1 MTLSVDVSGR
11 TYSLEADQARNAV
24 GAVSAAL
31 GALAVVAPLRTAAAF
46 GVRDRT
52 AAGALLVRMIG
63 VRNATMGLRTLQAT
77 GAEQRAAVQAGLV
90 VGVVDSAA
98 LLVAARRGV
107 VSRRAAAVG
116 LLVLG
121 LIAGA
126 GYAATLED

>member
-11 TYSLEADQARNAV
+11 TYSLEAEPARNAV
-24 GAVSAAL
+24 GALSAGL
-31 GALAVVAPLRTAAAF
+31 GALAVLAPLKTAAAF
-46 GVRDRT
+46 GVQDRT

-77 GAEQRAAVQAGLV
+77 GEDQRRAVQAGLA
-90 VGVVDSAA
+90 VGVVDTAA
-98 LLVAARRGV
+98 LLIAARRGV
-107 VSRRAAAVG
+107 VSKRAAAVG

-126 GYAATLED
+126 GYAATLDD